1 MSAPSRWTRCSST
14 PWSASIFRLLPA
26 RLLAVCL
33 LAACLAA
40 VCLPPQGALGA
51 VKAAGQKATGQ
62 KAAAATAAPELLAR
76 RVLVLYDG
84 SAGAG
89 PDDNIVH
96 QGFQMVFDYYGL
108 VPYYRD
114 INSQALPDDA
124 AMADTCAV
132 VTSLGQNAV
141 RKPRPYLPWLLK
153 QMKAG
158 KRVMILG
165 HLGVSL
171 TQGADFADVDQ
182 LSRAVFAE
190 LGAAPATLLGL
201 DQRAFRYARKLPG
214 LIDFERSL
222 PAQPVVTSFFD
233 QKSPELKVYVSL
245 RHPARPG
252 KEFPA
257 VYVGAH
263 GGFAAEHHIYWEE
276 STGDNR
282 RKWYL
287 NPFAFVEDSLALK
300 GRIAPD
306 VTTLNGLRL
315 AFSHVDADGFAG
327 YSNVD
332 GGKLMCGEVLRNRI
346 YRRFNLP
353 VTLSLIVAD
362 VDPKI
367 ATNPKRAAK
376 AQELARELFRMP
388 NIEPGSHTY
397 SHPFY
402 WDASGKTKKLYD
414 NRFPYKIPGYTF
426 SEAQEIDGSVRYI
439 SGLSP
444 PDKPCRVLQ
453 WSGDCLPT
461 SRQIAR
467 CDDLGILNING
478 GDTMLDQRANSLSGV
493 APMFR
498 VVGNRVQTFTAM
510 ANENVMTNL
519 WTGPFYGYRAVIET
533 IKRTGTPRRL
543 KPVNLYYHFFS
554 GEHEASVKALEEA
567 YAFTLTLP
575 IAPVFTSQ
583 YLEAARDY
591 HKVRILRAGP
601 EVYHIENYGKSLTL
615 RLDADAP
622 APNLERSEN
631 ILGYSR
637 QKEGLYV
644 SLAPGAARAV
654 LSLENVARK
663 SAALPY
669 LAEATGYVSDFKPAL
684 GAVTLTYKGFGAAG
698 RVRLAGFTPGAQLK
712 AGGTALAKPA
722 SVRADAAGNADIPG
736 LRSGTLEVAG
746 P

>member
-1 MSAPSRWTRCSST
+1 MSAPSRWTRCSTT
-14 PWSASIFRLLPA
+14 PWPASIRSLPA
-26 RLLAVCL
+26 LCL
-33 LAACLAA
+33 LALCLLPN
-40 VCLPPQGALGA
+40 CLLPQLALGA
-51 VKAAGQKATGQ
+51 KKAAVQKP
-62 KAAAATAAPELLAR
+62 AAAAPELIAR

-108 VPYYRD
+108 IPYFRD

-132 VTSLGQNAV
+132 VTSLSQNSV

-153 QMKAG
+153 QMKSG

-171 TQGADFADVDQ
+171 AQGADFADVDQ
-182 LSRAVFAE
+182 LSRAVFAQ
-190 LGAAPATLLGL
+190 LGAAPASLLGL
-201 DQRAFRYARKLPG
+201 DQRAFRYAQKAPG
-214 LIDFERSL
+214 LIDFERPL
-222 PAQPVVTSFFD
+222 PPQPVVTSFFE
-233 QKSPELKVYVSL
+233 QKSPSLKVYVSL
-245 RHPARPG
+245 KHPARPG

-257 VYVGAH
+257 VFVGAS

-287 NPFAFVEDSLALK
+287 DPFAFVADSLGLK
-300 GRIAPD
+300 GRMAPD

-327 YSNVD
+327 YSNV
-332 GGKLMCGEVLRNRI
+332 GQKQMCAEVLRDRI
-346 YRRFNLP
+346 YKRFNFP

-367 ATNPKRAAK
+367 ATDLKRARQ
-376 AQELARELFRMP
+376 AQDVARELFRMS

-402 WDASGKTKKLYD
+402 WNEKGNTKTRYE

-426 SEAQEIDGSVRYI
+426 NLAQEIDGSIRFI
-439 SGLSP
+439 SSLSP
-444 PDKPCRVLQ
+444 PDKPCRLLQ
-453 WSGDCLPT
+453 WSGDCMPT
-461 SRQIAR
+461 AQQIAR
-467 CDDLGILNING
+467 VDDQGLFNING
-478 GDTMLDQRANSLSGV
+478 GDTMLDQKSNSLSSV
-493 APMFR
+493 SPMFR
-498 VVGNRVQTFTAM
+498 VVGSRVQMFTAM

-533 IKRTGTPRRL
+533 IKRTGSPRRL
-543 KPVNLYYHFFS
+543 KPIDIYYHFFS
-554 GEHEASVKALEEA
+554 GEHEASVRALEDV
-567 YAFTLTLP
+567 YGFVGGLP
-575 IAPVFTSQ
+575 VAPVFTTQ

-591 HKVRILRAGP
+591 LKVHILRAGP
-601 EVYHIENYGKSLTL
+601 EVYHIENYGRSLTL
-615 RLDADAP
+615 RLDADAA
-622 APNLERSEN
+622 APNLARSEN

-654 LSLENVARK
+654 LSFEPATGK
-663 SAALPY
+663 SEPLPY
-669 LAEATGYVSDFKPAL
+669 LAEATGYVSNFKPGKDSLA
-684 GAVTLTYKGFGAAG
+684 LTYKGIGSAG
-698 RVRLAGFTPGAQLK
+698 RLRLAGFTPGAQLK
-712 AGGTALAKPA
+712 ASGTALAKPV
-722 SVRADAAGNADIPG
+722 SVRADASGFADVSG
-736 LRSGTLEVAG
+736 LRNGQVEVAA